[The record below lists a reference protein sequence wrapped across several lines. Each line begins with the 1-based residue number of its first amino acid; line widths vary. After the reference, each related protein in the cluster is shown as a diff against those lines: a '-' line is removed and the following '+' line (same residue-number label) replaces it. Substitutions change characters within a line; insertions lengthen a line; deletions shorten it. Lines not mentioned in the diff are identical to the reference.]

1 MKTIIT
7 LLLLCFSSILIA
19 QKTDDLLLAKYTK
32 EEIAT
37 MKKSQ
42 PDKYE
47 FLNFC
52 LTDGFYFVDLPEKKS
67 IKSRISGNVS
77 IANIKEFN
85 FLELNIELLQND
97 YKYYT
102 VDDKK
107 VLLVVKSIDHINSEL
122 KTKNN
127 EN

>member
-1 MKTIIT
+1 MRTIIT

-19 QKTDDLLLAKYTK
+19 QKTDDLLLVKYTK
-32 EEIAT
+32 EEIKT
-37 MKKSQ
+37 MKRSQ
-42 PDKYE
+42 SDKYE
-47 FLNFC
+47 FLKFC

-67 IKSRISGNVS
+67 IKNRISGNVS
-77 IANIKEFN
+77 IANIEEFN

-122 KTKNN
+122 KTKKQ
-127 EN
+127 

>member
-47 FLNFC
+47 FLKFF

>member
-42 PDKYE
+42 SDKYE
-47 FLNFC
+47 FLKFC

-97 YKYYT
+97 YNFVYNHF
-102 VDDKK
+102 V
-107 VLLVVKSIDHINSEL
+107 
-122 KTKNN
+122 NN
-127 EN
+127 GFLYLIF